1 MGRTR
6 TAGQNEGVSF
16 APVTWFRIGA
26 VAALAS
32 CLLLITVQI
41 VSGDWLP
48 PAISFSQYGVGPH
61 GWLFSFYLLC
71 FAFAPVCLDRARP
84 TARTIAVM
92 LLIGLAGC
100 TLMALVSTDPGGLQ
114 HSMRAKVHMVGSVVG
129 LSMTPLGMAGS
140 MWIARRLPRPLI
152 AAVIGFS
159 TLSLILLLVSAV
171 GVDTLGVGS
180 VTSWA
185 IWQTCAAVADVVLLI
200 LMTVSGRPRRFP
212 ATARVGVRHHDSDAP
227 V

>member
-1 MGRTR
+1 MGRTP
-6 TAGQNEGVSF
+6 TAGQNERVSF
-16 APVTWFRIGA
+16 APVTWFRIGGA
-26 VAALAS
+26 TALAS
-32 CLLLITVQI
+32 GLLLIAVQI

-61 GWLFSFYLLC
+61 GWIFSLYLLS

-84 TARTIAVM
+84 TVAAITVM

-100 TLMALVSTDPGGLQ
+100 ALMALVSTDPGGLQ

-129 LSMTPLGMAGS
+129 LGLTPLGMAGS
-140 MWIARRLPRPLI
+140 MWIVHRVPRSVTLT
-152 AAVIGFS
+152 VVGFS
-159 TLSLILLLVSAV
+159 ALSLILLLVSAV

-185 IWQTCAAVADVVLLI
+185 IWQTCAALADVVLLI
-200 LMTVSGRPRRFP
+200 LMTVSGGPRARPAIIRAGIRRY
-212 ATARVGVRHHDSDAP
+212 DSDAP